1 MGKIVSIRCRR
12 HKKRFNVPSSWLETS
27 RWLCP
32 HCYEMLSEG
41 DREKYAP
48 KGSETQGI
56 REAEE
61 GKATMY
67 PSKHTSEGDGI
78 VAKKTYREKDVG
90 LDSLIGNFLDKK
102 KSKIIPNENEIQDN
116 KIWSDAEIDSNL
128 RRFLSEPKS
137 VRKMIGTKC
146 LSTKGYEKEIERLKP
161 KYKVHCLKCGQ
172 DYPCFSFWF
181 KTSNVLCPECA
192 SDMTREQIET
202 FNSIHREGIRPTEIK
217 KVPEEESESELVT
230 TGYGCSNYFIT
241 HASTKELIEAVNQG
255 RLSKARARIELRR
268 RMKSDYFNDLP
279 ETDVVQFGRM

>member
-1 MGKIVSIRCRR
+1 MEKIVSIRCRR
-12 HKKRFNVPSSWLETS
+12 HKKRFNVPISWLETS

-32 HCYEMLSEG
+32 HCYEMLSG
-41 DREKYAP
+41 VDREKYSP
-48 KGSETQGI
+48 KGSETPEI
-56 REAEE
+56 REAEAW
-61 GKATMY
+61 KSTMY
-67 PSKHTSEGDGI
+67 PSKHTSDRYGRW
-78 VAKKTYREKDVG
+78 AKKSYREKDVR

-102 KSKIIPNENEIQDN
+102 NSKVIPNEDEIQYN

-137 VRKMIGTKC
+137 VRKMIETKC
-146 LSTKGYEKEIERLKP
+146 LYTKGYDKEIERLKP
-161 KYKVHCLKCGQ
+161 KYNVHCLKCGQ

-202 FNSIHREGIRPTEIK
+202 FNSVHRDGIRPTEIK
-217 KVPEEESESELVT
+217 KVPEEESESESVM
-230 TGYGCSNYFIT
+230 TGYRCSNHFIT

-279 ETDVVQFGRM
+279 ETEEVQFGRM